1 MTIRRLDRSEW
12 GVFCLRATRGFLG
25 KEVRIETASPEIG
38 FQIEVRRLPLVGM
51 SYDPQSDVLELL
63 LRDLDHLI
71 QAPRELYVDEALF
84 GVVTLEI
91 VNADG
96 VRQIVTF
103 RDPLMLP
110 PPDSLPG

>member
-1 MTIRRLDRSEW
+1 
-12 GVFCLRATRGFLG
+12 
-25 KEVRIETASPEIG
+25 
-38 FQIEVRRLPLVGM
+38 M
-51 SYDPQSDVLELL
+51 SYDPKSDVLELL
-63 LRDLDHLI
+63 LLDLDHLI
-71 QAPRELYVDEALF
+71 QAPRELYVDEALL
-84 GVVTLEI
+84 GVVTLQI